1 MSTLK
6 ETGVASKHDLD
17 QSALVKIV
25 KNALELWAAPSP
37 VGQAYRR
44 FLDGIRRHPEGAE
57 SPLPRHWRK
66 AYQRLLTEV
75 RDVVTHTHAHHW
87 LVSDGVREAIKY
99 AGLLDQLYG
108 PANDLFLREDHRYS
122 LEWTYRDST
131 QTAGSD
137 SASKATGKVHVVNVL
152 SPMPPVFDPNGAF
165 SGGTAHAGVGF
176 LFRPQYA
183 LTKLK
188 MTPSIAYRFNY
199 LIDHSSPETL
209 SIAKT
214 RGFVRLLAFKVNLF
228 LKTSELVA
236 EWDKPL
242 WDATNQPIASRH
254 EQQQSGTFTGFPV
267 QLEFTASSDFFYAA
281 CCVATVY
288 VNRGYYGGRDKPP
301 EPTLCTG
308 NLECDISAMWLEQE
322 KLA

>member
-1 MSTLK
+1 M
-6 ETGVASKHDLD
+6 ASKHDLD

-57 SPLPRHWRK
+57 SPLPRHWHK

-87 LVSDGVREAIKY
+87 PVSDSVSEAIKY

-108 PANDLFLREDHRYS
+108 PANDQFLREDHRYS

-199 LIDHSSPETL
+199 LVDHSSPETL

-214 RGFVRLLAFKVNLF
+214 RGFVRLLAFA
-228 LKTSELVA
+228 TSA
-236 EWDKPL
+236 GAGRTSSAP
-242 WDATNQPIASRH
+242 SRR
-254 EQQQSGTFTGFPV
+254 T
-267 QLEFTASSDFFYAA
+267 SSPRPSTRPAA
-281 CCVATVY
+281 GST
-288 VNRGYYGGRDKPP
+288 R
-301 EPTLCTG
+301 
-308 NLECDISAMWLEQE
+308 
-322 KLA
+322 

>member
-1 MSTLK
+1 VK
-6 ETGVASKHDLD
+6 SKHDLNE
-17 QSALVKIV
+17 SALVKIV
-25 KNALELWAAPSP
+25 KNALEHWAAPSP

-44 FLDGIRRHPEGAE
+44 FLQGIRQHPDRAE
-57 SPLPRHWRK
+57 STLPRHWHK

-75 RDVVTHTHAHHW
+75 RDIVTHTHADHW
-87 LVSDGVREAIKY
+87 LVSDSVREAIKY

-108 PANDLFLREDHRYS
+108 PANDPFLREDHRYS
-122 LEWTYRDST
+122 LEWTYRDSL
-131 QTAGSD
+131 QTAGSEF
-137 SASKATGKVHVVNVL
+137 ASKATGKLHVVNVL
-152 SPMPPVFDPNGAF
+152 SPMPPVFNPNGAF

-188 MTPSIAYRFNY
+188 MTPDVVYRYNY
-199 LIDHSSPETL
+199 LIHHSSAETL
-209 SIAKT
+209 SIART
-214 RGFVRLLAFKVNLF
+214 RGFVRLLAFRVNLF
-228 LKTSELVA
+228 NKTSELVA
-236 EWDKPL
+236 EWDKKL
-242 WDATNQPIASRH
+242 WDATNEPIASRH
-254 EQQQSGTFTGFPV
+254 EEQQSGTFTGFPV
-267 QLEFTASSDFFYAA
+267 ELDFTASSDFVYAA

-308 NLECDISAMWLEQE
+308 NLECDVSAMWLEQA